1 MNKIELVFNNLKEN
15 NKKALIPFIGIGDP
29 SIEETIEMV
38 VELEKAGA
46 DIIELGIPFSDPLA
60 DGTVIQNSYHRA
72 LTTGI
77 KIHDILN
84 CIKRISIRVNAPLV
98 TMVYYNIVFCVG
110 VEKFIESLREAG
122 VSGMIIPD
130 LPLEEKE
137 EVEEICNKNNILL
150 IPLVAPTSKERIC
163 KITKDAKGFV
173 YCVSHAGTTGEQSE
187 VSSNIKEYL
196 QEVRN
201 STSTPICVG
210 FGISSV
216 ETASAV
222 KDFADGIIIG
232 SAIVKRA
239 TSDEKLEDRKAN
251 VYNFTK
257 EISKSLNL
265 K

>member
-1 MNKIELVFNNLKEN
+1 MNKIELVFKNLREDN
-15 NKKALIPFIGIGDP
+15 RKALIPFIGIGDP

-38 VELEKAGA
+38 VELERAGA

-77 KIHDILN
+77 KIDDIIQ
-84 CIKRISIRVNAPLV
+84 CIKRVNSKINSPIV
-98 TMVYYNIVFCVG
+98 TMVYYNIVYCVG
-110 VEKFIESLREAG
+110 VERFIESLKEAG

-137 EVEEICNKNNILL
+137 EVAGICDKNNILL
-150 IPLVAPTSKERIC
+150 IPLVAPTSKERIK
-163 KITKDAKGFV
+163 KITEDAKGFV

-187 VSSNIKEYL
+187 ISPNIKEYL
-196 QEVRN
+196 EEVRN

-216 ETASAV
+216 ETANAV
-222 KDFADGIIIG
+222 KDFADGVIIG

-239 TSDEKLEDRKAN
+239 TSDDKFEDRKEN
-251 VYNFTK
+251 VYSFVK
-257 EISKSLNL
+257 EIKKTL
-265 K
+265 

>member
-1 MNKIELVFNNLKEN
+1 MNKIEVVFNNLRQN

-38 VELEKAGA
+38 VELERAGA

-77 KIHDILN
+77 KIDDILQ
-84 CIKRISIRVNAPLV
+84 CIKGINSKVNAPLV
-98 TMVYYNIVFCVG
+98 TMVYFNIVYCRG
-110 VEKFIESLREAG
+110 VEKFIESLKEAG

-137 EVEEICNKNNILL
+137 EVAEICNKNNILL
-150 IPLVAPTSKERIC
+150 IPLVAPTSKERIK
-163 KITKDAKGFV
+163 KITEDARGFV
-173 YCVSHAGTTGEQSE
+173 YCVSHAGTTGEKSE

-196 QEVRN
+196 EEVRN

-216 ETASAV
+216 ETANAV
-222 KDFADGIIIG
+222 KDFADGVIIG

-239 TSDEKLEDRKAN
+239 TSDEKLETRKEN
-251 VYNFTK
+251 VYSFVK
-257 EISKSLNL
+257 EIKESL
-265 K
+265 